1 MGRWFVL
8 LLIVVPALEIGVLI
22 LSGNIIGVWPTIL
35 LIILTG
41 LLGAWLARKEGL
53 ETIRTAQLQ
62 MQNGEVPGSLVLDG
76 LCILVGGAVLLTPGF
91 ITDLIGFFLLI
102 PYTRGIVKAMLQKLF
117 KNLIQNGNLIF
128 IQRR

>member
-8 LLIVVPALEIGVLI
+8 ILIVVPALEIGVLI